1 MSNYRSKARKGD
13 FVLSR
18 IAFDAKRT
26 KEDDTLSLN
35 RSLFP
40 TFILISLL
48 ALAALGGA
56 RESGAG
62 TLDATWM
69 DNSSDEEG
77 FKVERR
83 AGTTQTY
90 TEIAIVGANVTS
102 YNDSGLV
109 AGDTYCYR
117 VLAFNAAGSSPYS
130 NEVCAAARPDASGG
144 LLAAVL
150 PSSRSVQVGIVATAF
165 ATIINRG
172 HNLATACKIT
182 PVSSVAASFHYQT
195 TNPNANQITGTADT
209 PIDITSGG
217 FQSFVIAFI
226 PTQPLAPTDLQFSFD
241 CANRDP
247 APINTGLNTL
257 LLSASATPVPD
268 ILALAVTPT
277 NDGIVNILATNGT
290 GALAV
295 ATVNVGATAII
306 TASADTGSVSL
317 PVNISLCQ
325 TNPANGQCIS
335 AIGSSVTTTIN
346 ANATPTFGIF
356 VQGSG
361 NVPFDPAANRIF
373 VRFKDGGNVTRGST
387 TVAVRTQ

>member
-83 AGTTQTY
+83 TGTTQTY
-90 TEIAIVGANVTS
+90 TQIAIVGANVTS

-109 AGDTYCYR
+109 DGDTYCYR

-241 CANRDP
+241 CANTRPRAYQYGAEHAAAFGLRHSGSRHIGLGRD
-247 APINTGLNTL
+247 AH
-257 LLSASATPVPD
+257 
-268 ILALAVTPT
+268 
-277 NDGIVNILATNGT
+277 
-290 GALAV
+290 
-295 ATVNVGATAII
+295 
-306 TASADTGSVSL
+306 
-317 PVNISLCQ
+317 Q
-325 TNPANGQCIS
+325 
-335 AIGSSVTTTIN
+335 
-346 ANATPTFGIF
+346 
-356 VQGSG
+356 
-361 NVPFDPAANRIF
+361 
-373 VRFKDGGNVTRGST
+373 
-387 TVAVRTQ
+387 